1 MKKGDESQLAID
13 DFSAWLK
20 WYTLQKFIFYEL
32 LRVSWKKSSPI
43 LLTTAKATYNLLV
56 PKIKVFLDAE
66 KVKKLLSLQSFFAEK
81 IQSLK
86 IPNSEHEA
94 SELPNLEQLD
104 FSF

>member
-1 MKKGDESQLAID
+1 
-13 DFSAWLK
+13 
-20 WYTLQKFIFYEL
+20 
-32 LRVSWKKSSPI
+32 
-43 LLTTAKATYNLLV
+43 
-56 PKIKVFLDAE
+56 VFLDAE